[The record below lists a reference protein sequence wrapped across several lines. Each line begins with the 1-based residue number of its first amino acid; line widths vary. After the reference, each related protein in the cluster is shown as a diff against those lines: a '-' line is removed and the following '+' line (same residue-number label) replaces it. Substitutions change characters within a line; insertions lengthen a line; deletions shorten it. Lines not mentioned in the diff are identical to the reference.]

1 MVSSLTA
8 CGTPVKKLEIST
20 APVDRVP
27 LDLPN
32 VDELKLD
39 KLEWILIT
47 PDTADKVFAK
57 LDKKG
62 YDYVLFGLTDKGY
75 ESLSMNQARTTQ
87 LLKQQRAVILAYK
100 SYYEKQTVELERLK
114 KDQERVQKEV
124 KKHNQDIEN
133 KNKKDNKIVN
143 QLKFWKK

>member
-20 APVDRVP
+20 APVERVP

-87 LLKQQRAVILAYK
+87 LLKQQRA
-100 SYYEKQTVELERLK
+100 
-114 KDQERVQKEV
+114 
-124 KKHNQDIEN
+124 
-133 KNKKDNKIVN
+133 
-143 QLKFWKK
+143 